1 MPAQVGAGQKLDLLY
16 KSADY
21 FVIVNISVRTLSC
34 HAIHAIFAFFCF
46 QFLSNDNGFSLSL
59 SNNFKDSNVFEFT
72 NLPFKTKY
80 NNMCH
85 TRREQQLQEQFLG
98 KYILVCP
105 RNESDLGHTFSL

>member
-1 MPAQVGAGQKLDLLY
+1 MMPCY
-16 KSADY
+16 SCY
-21 FVIVNISVRTLSC
+21 FCI
-34 HAIHAIFAFFCF
+34 FCF

>member
-1 MPAQVGAGQKLDLLY
+1 MHAQVGAGQKLDLLY
-16 KSADY
+16 KSAVY
-21 FVIVNISVRTLSC
+21 FVIVNISVRKLSC

-46 QFLSNDNGFSLSL
+46 QFLSKDNGFSLSL

-105 RNESDLGHTFSL
+105 RNESDLGYTFS